1 MDPNKYLCRNA
12 TPAAIS
18 SSTSAQPAATTTS
31 ATNGC
36 GTNAMP
42 DYMACDSVHSS
53 TGFNCKEL
61 LARGINSNNKTP
73 LHQRSGAINA
83 APSTMSGSP
92 TTAGTSNTG
101 AYCGGNSNSPG
112 NYINVM
118 PVPMGTLQYNRRK
131 LTPQEY
137 QSRLYYNTAD
147 YRCRDEFYSN
157 GASGRVNTASP
168 SPSLQ
173 LQSQHNNQ
181 QHHQHPSHPQ
191 IQHQQHQQQQQQPSH
206 PQHHHHHQQI
216 SQQVPSQQY
225 HFAQQQQQ
233 QQQLH
238 YPSSLSNVQQQQ
250 QQHHQ
255 HQQHQQ
261 HQHQN
266 LQQQHNHHTHHHHH
280 QNTCGSSVALDPVE
294 EALNCPALGAPS
306 SRMMAATQTQPTTG
320 NCEQFMASAS
330 LPLGSV
336 HTATVPPIMY
346 TVHRVVTT
354 AQIQTAA
361 GNTFASS
368 SSISSMVSAVQNEA
382 DNVENVSSPGSAP
395 PNAECFAT
403 NDSAAC
409 VTGILGADGNS
420 NSINVVG
427 GNVPASNL
435 CTSPAPITTV
445 NYSNSQ
451 TKVSDSARTANNNQ
465 YMNTASSSN
474 VNCTNGT
481 KTTTNSMPRPLQD
494 VIPTCVYLMSRVAV
508 HMEIEGTAQCPS
520 QVMLAAALG
529 CEELGIANKLLAQS
543 IFGLWM
549 TSALLDIQLKS
560 HHRPF
565 LVRLAWSNLL
575 EKFSH
580 GNPIEKKFDEPMIML
595 KRNVFF
601 SKKDEEKIKDHR
613 ILELLYEEA
622 KHNVLTGRYIME
634 SVHSLMLGGIQARIE
649 LGPFNTHTHTIT
661 FFRENQSRFLPQHV
675 AKNSNWSWL
684 PVSRKNSAEVKLLE
698 QFKRVP
704 QTATTRKLM
713 RKYLEFCWAL
723 PFYGAAFFHGQ
734 VEQPVRGLMS
744 MVNHK
749 DVRVLVAV
757 NERGVFIID
766 PIECTLLL
774 GLRYEDLSWD
784 FAKPSATDDPECL
797 TCIFIQFDAVE
808 NGIQTSKL
816 MQVFSRQAAMID
828 ALISHFADQVR
839 KRRQDGSTTE
849 QFHDEPNPIQN
860 NGNGVL
866 CNKLSRLTLATF
878 DEEGRCIG
886 QMGSLSIS
894 Y

>member
-12 TPAAIS
+12 TSAAIS
-18 SSTSAQPAATTTS
+18 SSTSAQSAATSTS

-42 DYMACDSVHSS
+42 DYMACDSIHSS
-53 TGFNCKEL
+53 SGFNCKEL
-61 LARGINSNNKTP
+61 LARGINSNSKTP
-73 LHQRSGAINA
+73 LHQRSGTNNTVS
-83 APSTMSGSP
+83 STMSGSP
-92 TTAGTSNTG
+92 APSGTSNTG
-101 AYCGGNSNSPG
+101 VYCGSNSNSSNSPG

-118 PVPMGTLQYNRRK
+118 PVPMSTLQYNRRK

-137 QSRLYYNTAD
+137 
-147 YRCRDEFYSN
+147 
-157 GASGRVNTASP
+157 
-168 SPSLQ
+168 
-173 LQSQHNNQ
+173 H
-181 QHHQHPSHPQ
+181 
-191 IQHQQHQQQQQQPSH
+191 
-206 PQHHHHHQQI
+206 
-216 SQQVPSQQY
+216 
-225 HFAQQQQQ
+225 
-233 QQQLH
+233 
-238 YPSSLSNVQQQQ
+238 
-250 QQHHQ
+250 
-255 HQQHQQ
+255 
-261 HQHQN
+261 
-266 LQQQHNHHTHHHHH
+266 
-280 QNTCGSSVALDPVE
+280 
-294 EALNCPALGAPS
+294 
-306 SRMMAATQTQPTTG
+306 SRMMAATQTLPTTG
-320 NCEQFMASAS
+320 NCEQLMAPAS

-336 HTATVPPIMY
+336 HTAPVPPIMY

-361 GNTFASS
+361 GNTFTSS
-368 SSISSMVSAVQNEA
+368 SSISSMVSAVPNEP
-382 DNVENVSSPGSAP
+382 DNLENVSSPGSAP

-403 NDSAAC
+403 SDSAAC
-409 VTGILGADGNS
+409 PTGILGADGNS
-420 NSINVVG
+420 NSTNVAVG
-427 GNVPASNL
+427 NATTSNL
-435 CTSPAPITTV
+435 CTSPGKCLKFVLSVENREFNYDFDFLMLTVPITNV

-451 TKVSDSARTANNNQ
+451 AKVSDTTRTTNNNQ
-465 YMNTASSSN
+465 YINTASSSN

-481 KTTTNSMPRPLQD
+481 KTASNSMPRPLQD

-649 LGPFNTHTHTIT
+649 LGPFNSHTHTIS

-749 DVRVLVAV
+749 DAEVLVAV

-766 PIECTLLL
+766 PIQC
-774 GLRYEDLSWD
+774 
-784 FAKPSATDDPECL
+784 
-797 TCIFIQFDAVE
+797 FDAVE

-839 KRRQDGSTTE
+839 KRRQEGSTSE

>member
-137 QSRLYYNTAD
+137 
-147 YRCRDEFYSN
+147 
-157 GASGRVNTASP
+157 
-168 SPSLQ
+168 
-173 LQSQHNNQ
+173 H
-181 QHHQHPSHPQ
+181 
-191 IQHQQHQQQQQQPSH
+191 
-206 PQHHHHHQQI
+206 
-216 SQQVPSQQY
+216 
-225 HFAQQQQQ
+225 
-233 QQQLH
+233 
-238 YPSSLSNVQQQQ
+238 
-250 QQHHQ
+250 
-255 HQQHQQ
+255 
-261 HQHQN
+261 
-266 LQQQHNHHTHHHHH
+266 
-280 QNTCGSSVALDPVE
+280 
-294 EALNCPALGAPS
+294 

-420 NSINVVG
+420 NSINVV
-427 GNVPASNL
+427 
-435 CTSPAPITTV
+435 APITTV